1 MADQQEKIFQD
12 LMNVIREQDRLLS
25 SIAEKLQHIESIG
38 GGGGGSASIE
48 DYQSGQV
55 YKRNTLLVDRDT
67 ETVYRVLAEPSYT
80 SVTVESDVQ
89 NKNLKLVGFESQV
102 ITIDHNPSQA
112 EIDTLPQEALVAV
125 YSSMDAPYVPDFIDP
140 NAVPSNN
147 NNG

>member
-25 SIAEKLQHIESIG
+25 SIAEKLQQIESIG

-147 NNG
+147 NNS

>member
-25 SIAEKLQHIESIG
+25 SIAEKLQQIESI

-140 NAVPSNN
+140 NSVPSNN
-147 NNG
+147 NNS